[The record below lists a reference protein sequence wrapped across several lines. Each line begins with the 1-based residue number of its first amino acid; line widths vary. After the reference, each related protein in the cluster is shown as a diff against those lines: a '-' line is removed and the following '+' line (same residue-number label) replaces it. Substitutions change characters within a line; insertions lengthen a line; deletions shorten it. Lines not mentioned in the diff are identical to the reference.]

1 MFEKSAGR
9 QFDFLTQMQLQTVKI
24 AQTDALSQ
32 CFVDFLP
39 VLRCLNHT
47 NLNLYHYAG
56 NNPVKYVDPD
66 GKKMVL
72 TVSRSTQKMNVYFEI
87 GNWKTDFDVDITTHV
102 VSKNDPD
109 QSSDATVNTKKQE
122 ADGTYWTQAPNGE
135 YSITAIKL
143 SDNKKKMQMEK
154 PMQINMEKDN

>member
-39 VLRCLNHT
+39 VLRCFNHS

-56 NNPVKYVDPD
+56 NNPVKYTDPD
-66 GKKMVL
+66 GRKTDGRKLEL
-72 TVSRSTQKMNVYFEI
+72 TVDKSEQVETMHKNSGCYRDYLAVTPEMINAKESNFTAKNIDQLNFAATHNEKLLPCQKI
-87 GNWKTDFDVDITTHV
+87 
-102 VSKNDPD
+102 S
-109 QSSDATVNTKKQE
+109 
-122 ADGTYWTQAPNGE
+122 NG
-135 YSITAIKL
+135 IHQQVL
-143 SDNKKKMQMEK
+143 V
-154 PMQINMEKDN
+154 